1 MSPVPPAL
9 EALPDTGGVKLQ
21 IRRNSHLRTYE
32 FHLSHLHGAITLAMS
47 RGDHVYHVRQTLAV
61 TGGRITISLPAG
73 FQLDRG
79 NLERARRDV
88 VKRNLEFPIRF

>member
-1 MSPVPPAL
+1 MTAP
-9 EALPDTGGVKLQ
+9 PDTDGVKLQ
-21 IRRNSHLRTYE
+21 LRRNSHLRTYE
-32 FHLSHLHGAITLAMS
+32 LHLSHLHSAITLAMS
-47 RGDHVYHVRQTLAV
+47 RGDHVYDVRQSLAV

-88 VKRNLEFPIRF
+88 VKRNLEFPVRF